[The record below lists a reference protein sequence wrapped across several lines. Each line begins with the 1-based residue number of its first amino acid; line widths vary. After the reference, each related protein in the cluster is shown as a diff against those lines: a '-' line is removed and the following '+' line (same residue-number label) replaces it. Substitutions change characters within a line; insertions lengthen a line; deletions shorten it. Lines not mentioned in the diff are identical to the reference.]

1 MPIETKKED
10 NTEEQ
15 KKYNKTKKIV
25 AVITFLVACSQL
37 YVLIRDW
44 SKEGEIAPR
53 PTKTTKEEDACY
65 KQIENFKQVAIKI
78 VSKIDT
84 LEAELNKYNLNGG
97 TTKTIMIPIVATKNE
112 FRDLLIPKMERLEN
126 SSLKKSKLKEC
137 VVKMEKDAQELNKQ
151 TVFIDN
157 LIDKIAV
164 TEKEKERYYKLLDCK
179 TKEECG
185 VIKEIIYIDEL
196 NGKPNS
202 ISNVTEATINTLLFV
217 TDNKINNST
226 KATECSV
233 KAINTIDKYKNSM
246 SIANQLKEEQPD
258 YYIFGN
264 NFKSLKETY
273 TIYGDLVDKK
283 ILILLEKIKNKLI
296 KTGQEDNCIKE
307 LNIIDT
313 SIEISDKKA
322 KDNIVGLKNI
332 KNVISEVSSKYKC
345 ENLSNISSDCIKAN
359 NELLKGYMSDG
370 KKYDEESDEIDS
382 QTIEFYNQLVKG
394 TTK

>member
-15 KKYNKTKKIV
+15 KKYSKTKKIV

-37 YVLIRDW
+37 YLLGRDL
-44 SKEGEIAPR
+44 SRSGEIAPK
-53 PTKTTKEEDACY
+53 PSKTTKEEDACY
-65 KQIENFKQVAIKI
+65 NQIENFKQVAIKV
-78 VSKIDT
+78 VSKINT

-112 FRDLLIPKMERLEN
+112 YRDILIPKLDSLAN
-126 SSLKKSKLKEC
+126 SSLKKSKLQEC
-137 VVKMEKDAQELNKQ
+137 AVKMEKEAQELNKQ

-164 TEKEKERYYKLLDCK
+164 TEKEKEKYYKLLDCK
-179 TKEECG
+179 TKEECSA
-185 VIKEIIYIDEL
+185 IKEVIYIDEL

-217 TDNKINNST
+217 SDNKINNST
-226 KATECSV
+226 KAAECSV
-233 KAINTIDKYKNSM
+233 KASNTIEKYKNSM
-246 SIANQLKEEQPD
+246 TIANQLTEEQPD
-258 YYIFGN
+258 YYIFGDN
-264 NFKSLKETY
+264 YKSIKNTT

-283 ILILLEKIKNKLI
+283 ILTLLEKIKNKLI
-296 KTGQEDNCIKE
+296 KTGQEDSCIKA
-307 LNIIDT
+307 LSIIDT
-313 SIEISDKKA
+313 SIDISDKKA
-322 KDNIVGLKNI
+322 KDNIIGLKNI

-359 NELLKGYMSDG
+359 NELLKSYMSDG
-370 KKYDEESDEIDS
+370 KKYDKESDEIDS
-382 QTIEFYNQLVKG
+382 ETIEFYNQLVKG